1 MKLVEKLNACMSGK
15 NRTKKILLFS
25 VLFIVI
31 CVVCTLVLRE
41 NRVEEGKKELS
52 IGQKYLNDMNYD
64 QAVVSFSKAISIS
77 SANVSA
83 YEGRPKTYVDMDQSG
98 KSEADTLAL
107 AEKDYEKIIK
117 LDKTLSGGYLGLAD
131 VYIRENDL
139 DKAEV
144 ILEQGE
150 KNVKNNE
157 EIVSKIN
164 SIKNGDI
171 IDTSGRYHKR
181 IYFDSNQKIS
191 WYVVYTYRHGKD
203 ESGTSFDANGNQ
215 TSHIEAKY
223 DEKGRIIST
232 WSEIIAD
239 ERLGNI
245 TYEYKD
251 DDKNPY
257 REIFYNTAG
266 TKESE
271 TEIIKR
277 NSHGSI
283 LQEKRTQYVSNGQIQ
298 GIFYTEYQY
307 DKKNR
312 PLEEIDSDAN
322 GYECKMIYK
331 YDDQKHTCTV
341 MNYDSN
347 GKLHDYEIISY
358 DDNGNEISSITY
370 NPDGSVEA
378 GISSN

>member
-83 YEGRPKTYVDMDQSG
+83 YEGRAKTYVDMDQSG

-157 EIVSKIN
+157 EIVSKI
-164 SIKNGDI
+164 
-171 IDTSGRYHKR
+171 R
-181 IYFDSNQKIS
+181 
-191 WYVVYTYRHGKD
+191 
-203 ESGTSFDANGNQ
+203 
-215 TSHIEAKY
+215 
-223 DEKGRIIST
+223 
-232 WSEIIAD
+232 
-239 ERLGNI
+239 
-245 TYEYKD
+245 
-251 DDKNPY
+251 
-257 REIFYNTAG
+257 
-266 TKESE
+266 
-271 TEIIKR
+271 
-277 NSHGSI
+277 
-283 LQEKRTQYVSNGQIQ
+283 
-298 GIFYTEYQY
+298 
-307 DKKNR
+307 
-312 PLEEIDSDAN
+312 
-322 GYECKMIYK
+322 
-331 YDDQKHTCTV
+331 
-341 MNYDSN
+341 
-347 GKLHDYEIISY
+347 
-358 DDNGNEISSITY
+358 
-370 NPDGSVEA
+370 
-378 GISSN
+378 